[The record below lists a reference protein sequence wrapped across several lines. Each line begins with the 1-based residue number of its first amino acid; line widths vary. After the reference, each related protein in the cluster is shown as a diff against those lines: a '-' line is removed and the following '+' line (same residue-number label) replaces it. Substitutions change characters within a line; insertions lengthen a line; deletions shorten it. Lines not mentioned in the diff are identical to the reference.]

1 MTQWEVLDGY
11 GVLYV
16 TCNSSWIASIPYT
29 IQAYP
34 AHTAEGEMQAYQLI
48 TSGTGGKIVENGKWY
63 CFSPGRVNKFTGT
76 ISTSFPAW
84 EDGNN

>member
-1 MTQWEVLDGY
+1 
-11 GVLYV
+11 
-16 TCNSSWIASIPYT
+16 
-29 IQAYP
+29 
-34 AHTAEGEMQAYQLI
+34 MQAYQLI

-63 CFSPGRVNKFTGT
+63 CFSPGRVDKFTGT